1 MDKKKYDL
9 EDRDDDKFW
18 PNLTASQKQISKC
31 ECLASPSHK
40 NYYKLGTTAMEFNK
54 ALAGVTFPEF
64 LTFTST
70 FGIFFHYGSL
80 FLTHLF
86 YCCKAST

>member
-31 ECLASPSHK
+31 EFLASPSHK
-40 NYYKLGTTAMEFNK
+40 NYYKQGSKAMKFN
-54 ALAGVTFPEF
+54 
-64 LTFTST
+64 
-70 FGIFFHYGSL
+70 
-80 FLTHLF
+80 
-86 YCCKAST
+86 